1 MDWRQTG
8 KLIFAGI
15 VIPIAVQVASQLA
28 AAWAEEITRK
38 TKHPIRIN
46 F

>member
-1 MDWRQTG
+1 MDWGQTG

-15 VIPIAVQVASQLA
+15 VVPIAVQIASQLA
-28 AAWAEEITRK
+28 AAWAEELTRK
-38 TKHPIRIN
+38 TKYPIRIN